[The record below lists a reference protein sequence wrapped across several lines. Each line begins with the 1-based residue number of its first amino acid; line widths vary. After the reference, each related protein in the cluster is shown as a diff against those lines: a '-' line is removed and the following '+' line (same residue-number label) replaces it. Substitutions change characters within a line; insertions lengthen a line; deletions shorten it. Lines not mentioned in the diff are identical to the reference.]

1 MCAGCP
7 GGRAVSKL
15 TAYINLHGIKPAV
28 LAELRRSVG
37 GRARI
42 TVLGDQWVLASR
54 TGVQKVFPDVETLAD
69 ALVDQHLVDRR
80 VLPDDGGAEFE
91 RILGDGTHHSVAPI
105 DAGRFVRGLLL
116 SADTV

>member
-7 GGRAVSKL
+7 GGRAVSKV
-15 TAYINLHGIKPAV
+15 TAYINLHGMKQAV

-37 GRARI
+37 RRARI
-42 TVLGDQWVLASR
+42 TVLGDRWVLGSR
-54 TGVQKVFPDVETLAD
+54 TGAQQVFPDVETLAD

-80 VLPDDGGAEFE
+80 ALPDDGGAEFE
-91 RILGDGTHHSVAPI
+91 RILAAGTHSAPPL
-105 DAGRFVRGLLL
+105 DAGRLVRALLL